1 MINLIVISATVLILV
16 AVLLVVSVKSLVKT
30 ESGEVLVVKSI
41 FNSSYKIK
49 PEGGRLLPIIY
60 SGRKVKIISGSN
72 IVSTDV
78 NCLGGTGYLREVEV
92 SY

>member
-49 PEGGRLLPIIY
+49 PEG
-60 SGRKVKIISGSN
+60 
-72 IVSTDV
+72 
-78 NCLGGTGYLREVEV
+78 
-92 SY
+92 